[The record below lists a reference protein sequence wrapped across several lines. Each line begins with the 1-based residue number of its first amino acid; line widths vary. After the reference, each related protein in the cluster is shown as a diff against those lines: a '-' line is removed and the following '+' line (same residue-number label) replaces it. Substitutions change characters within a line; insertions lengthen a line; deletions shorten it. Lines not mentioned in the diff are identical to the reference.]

1 MTTIGFLGGGQL
13 AKMSAL
19 AAYRMG
25 FKVAVFESKADSPA
39 GMMTKLDFTGDMSDD
54 KTLADFASVCDII
67 TLENEFVNPER
78 LRFIESLGKPVFPS
92 PETIELIQ
100 DKLIQKQTLKNH
112 GLPVPG
118 FIALSGNETYAQVA
132 EELGTSFILK
142 SRKMGYDGYGNHFV
156 SNESEMLEGMKKL
169 TGRHSSVMAE
179 KVVEFTKELAVM
191 VAVNS
196 HELAAYPVVETIQED
211 HICKFVIAPAD
222 IPGAIAEKAAKIA
235 SEAVKSVKGKGIFGV
250 ELFLTAEGEI
260 LINEMAPR
268 PHNSGHYTI
277 EGCTTSQFENHI
289 RAILE
294 LPLGRTNLVKPCAVM
309 VNTLGKHDGE
319 GKIFNLSEI
328 LFKPDVHLHFY
339 GKKES
344 RKGRKMG
351 HITKIGD
358 NPVKIMSE
366 LTELER
372 KIRIGKD
379 K

>member
-19 AAYRMG
+19 AAYKMG
-25 FKVAVFESKADSPA
+25 YNVAVFESKADSPA

-54 KTLADFASVCDII
+54 KSLSDFAAVCDVI

-78 LRFIESLGKPVFPS
+78 LRFIESLGKLVFPS

-100 DKLIQKQTLKNH
+100 DKLIQKQTFKDH
-112 GLPVPG
+112 GLPVPD
-118 FIALSGNETYAQVA
+118 FTPVSEYDSYSNIAEKIGST
-132 EELGTSFILK
+132 FILK

-156 SNESEMLEGMKKL
+156 SNQSEMLEGMKKL
-169 TGRHSSVMAE
+169 TVRHSKVMAE
-179 KVVEFTKELAVM
+179 KIVKFTKELAIM

-196 HELAAYPVVETIQED
+196 HEVAVYPVVETIQEN

-222 IPGAIAEKAAKIA
+222 IPVGLAEKAAKIA
-235 SEAVKSVKGKGIFGV
+235 SDAVKSVKGKGIFGI
-250 ELFLTAEGEI
+250 ELFLTAENDI

-289 RAILE
+289 RSILE
-294 LPLGRTNLVKPCAVM
+294 LPLGRTDLVKPSAVM

-319 GKIFNLSEI
+319 GKIFNISEI

-358 NPVKIMSE
+358 DPVKIMSE
-366 LTELER
+366 LTELES

-379 K
+379 N